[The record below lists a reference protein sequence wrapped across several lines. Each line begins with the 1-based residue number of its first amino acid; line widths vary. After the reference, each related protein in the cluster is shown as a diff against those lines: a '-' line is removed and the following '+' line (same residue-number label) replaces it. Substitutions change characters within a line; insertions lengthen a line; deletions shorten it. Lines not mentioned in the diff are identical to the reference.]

1 MNKKIFKITICIAL
15 LILIAMVAWVLFDK
29 SNMYHVDI
37 NNPNLIKTEKGYKE
51 ELVIEETIITN
62 KYIQK
67 VKLRLRAPNIRKSY
81 NIQYY
86 NEELKETVTVSV
98 DKVQYNE
105 LNVGDKIKTTRVV
118 TYNKSGLRLNY
129 KDTVEKIEN

>member
-1 MNKKIFKITICIAL
+1 MKKKIPIIIICIAFIVL
-15 LILIAMVAWVLFDK
+15 VAMLIWILFDK

-67 VKLRLRAPNIRKSY
+67 AKLRLRAPNIRKSY

>member
-86 NEELKETVTVSV
+86 NEELKFDNQEEAIS
-98 DKVQYNE
+98 
-105 LNVGDKIKTTRVV
+105 
-118 TYNKSGLRLNY
+118 KSY
-129 KDTVEKIEN
+129 SFC

>member
-37 NNPNLIKTEKGYKE
+37 NNPNLIKTEKG
-51 ELVIEETIITN
+51 ITN